1 MLSPTC
7 QAPSYVLLN
16 CLAKVGK
23 TTPFLKRQVIFSIGD
38 RSDALFLLQAG
49 SVKLTVAS
57 CEGTE
62 AVTSVLERGHF
73 FGEEALDP
81 RWLPRS
87 TNAIALSNVRV
98 ARIEREIILRELLT
112 NPDVCAAIISH
123 LVRQVASLRQELADT
138 LLYNSEQRLARAL
151 LSLLQLG
158 EPDDPQAVPN
168 LSQQDLADMIGA
180 TRQRVNALMQRFR
193 ELGFVDYS
201 RGLRVHSSIRNV
213 VGID

>member
-38 RSDALFLLQAG
+38 RSDALFLIQAG

-57 CEGTE
+57 REGTE
-62 AVTSVLERGHF
+62 AVTSVLERGQF
-73 FGEEALDP
+73 FGDEALDP
-81 RWLPRS
+81 QWLPRS

-98 ARIEREIILRELLT
+98 ARIERETILHGLLT

-123 LVRQVASLRQELADT
+123 LVRQVATLRQEMADT

-213 VGID
+213 AGID

>member
-1 MLSPTC
+1 MASFTC
-7 QAPSYVLLN
+7 HAPNFVLLN
-16 CLAKVGK
+16 CLAEIGK

-38 RSDALFLLQAG
+38 RSDSLFLIQAG

-57 CEGTE
+57 REGTE

-98 ARIEREIILRELLT
+98 ARIEREIILRGLLT
-112 NPDVCAAIISH
+112 NPDACAAIISH
-123 LVRQVASLRQELADT
+123 LVRQVATLRQELANT
-138 LLYNSEQRLARAL
+138 RFYNSEQRLARAL
-151 LSLLQLG
+151 FSLLQLG
-158 EPDDPQAVPN
+158 EPDDPQAVPD
-168 LSQQDLADMIGA
+168 LSQQELADMIGA

-201 RGLRVHSSIRNV
+201 RGLRVRRSIRNV
-213 VGID
+213 AGVD